1 MGRAP
6 LVPLA
11 VAFVIGIASETCG
24 AGLQVLCAGIAGAA
38 FVRLRSIA
46 PSVRA
51 NAVLALGLG
60 VLDALL
66 FAQVTP
72 AQPDLHVRRLAANVL
87 DVRAA
92 SDGLVNTT
100 IRFADGSGASV
111 ELPAPAEQVGA
122 RIVIRCRREPFDGPR
137 NPGEPSPRDLAA
149 ERGLAWRLAHAKVL
163 SRAPPDE
170 RDPTLWLPRLRA
182 WASARV
188 HERFP
193 EPEATILA
201 GAMWGERGA
210 LAPDLREEFQE
221 TGTVH
226 ILVTAG
232 LHLGVVAAFTVALLQ
247 ALRCGRIGASLG
259 AIVVVWLYAA
269 LSGDHLP
276 SVRAATMLSFAL
288 VARAAGRETF
298 SWNALAAAAIVVAAL
313 RPASVTSVSFAL
325 SFSCVAAIF
334 AFAKPIASTLEDM
347 GAPRVVR
354 EALAVAFATQLGTWP
369 LTAAAFLVI
378 APYAPLAN
386 AFVVPV
392 VGIAMLGG
400 FVTLALAPV
409 PALAALAASVET
421 SLVDWIVIVVRFVA
435 SLPGAH
441 AVATPPPLW
450 ALAVYDI
457 ALAFAGFALAAG
469 YPRRAL
475 IAVACASAL
484 CLWPP
489 RLPTHDLIIT
499 AIDVGQADAILIR
512 TPNGH
517 AYLVDAGGKLESG
530 PQLAGTSSAEAV
542 GERVVVPFLIRQGIH
557 RLDAVLLSHPHGDH
571 KGVHAHLLSG

>member
-1 MGRAP
+1 MGP
-6 LVPLA
+6 
-11 VAFVIGIASETCG
+11 
-24 AGLQVLCAGIAGAA
+24 
-38 FVRLRSIA
+38 
-46 PSVRA
+46 
-51 NAVLALGLG
+51 
-60 VLDALL
+60 
-66 FAQVTP
+66 
-72 AQPDLHVRRLAANVL
+72 H
-87 DVRAA
+87 
-92 SDGLVNTT
+92 DGRHDSYIIVNDRTRT
-100 IRFADGSGASV
+100 
-111 ELPAPAEQVGA
+111 Q
-122 RIVIRCRREPFDGPR
+122 DGP
-137 NPGEPSPRDLAA
+137 EQTLT
-149 ERGLAWRLAHAKVL
+149 WRLAHAKVL